1 MGSAWSAVASYC
13 PDSLSLKVSSA
24 YSRKRKR
31 DSSEDEEMKLN
42 AFLSSPKKKKL
53 TCTAMYIYQALF
65 VEGKDSDITV
75 SVLNSE
81 WKLHKVYL
89 GQSQYFHSM
98 FSGSWNETKKNY
110 ITIRTEDERITVDAL
125 NTVFGSFYLDEIT
138 VEPKV
143 VVGVLA
149 ASTMFQLEG
158 LIEQCCEIMLETISP
173 LTAVNYYEAACQYG
187 AQNVKEKIISWFTI
201 NLTDYFAKNAVRLQ
215 DIEYDLMLTILKSP
229 DLIVMQTEM
238 SLYYLL
244 RKWLYLRIFRPE
256 NEAMDSKDYK
266 KLLELSDNG
275 CCFLSSEKGEKYV
288 AVFKQLKINHL
299 LLHPQDND
307 AVVQDR
313 IIPEE
318 WLAKAYKTHWITLL
332 RLSTVADKGPDR
344 LAPEIFREHA
354 IRCGRVLA
362 EGDSRSWR
370 WNWFNFGIDLIWS
383 ISDNGIFVKRHCSMC
398 FGRRNTA
405 PQHHILTEI
414 EVINLDEQRQV
425 KRSLKTDVVSF
436 SLAKNQE
443 VKLLTL
449 TEDFDYPLYIS
460 IRVLITSPPLESKE
474 LEV

>member
-173 LTAVNYYEAACQYG
+173 
-187 AQNVKEKIISWFTI
+187 
-201 NLTDYFAKNAVRLQ
+201 
-215 DIEYDLMLTILKSP
+215 P
-229 DLIVMQTEM
+229 
-238 SLYYLL
+238 
-244 RKWLYLRIFRPE
+244 
-256 NEAMDSKDYK
+256 
-266 KLLELSDNG
+266 DNG

-405 PQHHILTEI
+405 PQHHILTEYEYYSRI
-414 EVINLDEQRQV
+414 KINPTY
-425 KRSLKTDVVSF
+425 KC
-436 SLAKNQE
+436 
-443 VKLLTL
+443 VKLAQSLRCMTPRNS
-449 TEDFDYPLYIS
+449 TPERIDKCGNTGGFSNP
-460 IRVLITSPPLESKE
+460 VLLHAILQCRRNSKVVFPWNNFSFFPQLHTS
-474 LEV
+474 